1 MTPLA
6 GTLGTSESMFPGL
19 LKAITPDPDEMA
31 DAYQRMQVDRRAVFD
46 GYHVEVFDMHS
57 ADGRRRYERL
67 MVSLN
72 EKAQARTATVIVHDR
87 KMLPR
92 KDGSSGWFN
101 YIEWAEFR
109 LDERN
114 LLDDGKKARTTGK

>member
-19 LKAITPDPDEMA
+19 MKSIAPDPDEMA
-31 DAYQRMQVDRRAVFD
+31 DAYRRMQIDRRTVFS

-57 ADGRRRYERL
+57 ANGRRKYERL

-72 EKAQARTATVIVHDR
+72 EKTQARTATVLVHDR

-92 KDGSSGWFN
+92 KDGSAGWFN

-114 LLDDGKKARTTGK
+114 LLDKAKAGK

>member
-6 GTLGTSESMFPGL
+6 GALGTSESMFPGL
-19 LKAITPDPDEMA
+19 MKSIAPDPDEMA
-31 DAYQRMQVDRRAVFD
+31 DAYRRMQIDRRAVFS

-57 ADGRRRYERL
+57 ANGRRKYERL

-72 EKAQARTATVIVHDR
+72 EKTQARTATVLVHDR

-92 KDGSSGWFN
+92 KDGSAGWFN

-114 LLDDGKKARTTGK
+114 LLDKSKAGK

>member
-19 LKAITPDPDEMA
+19 MKSIAPDPDEMA
-31 DAYQRMQVDRRAVFD
+31 DAYRRMQIDRRAVFS

-57 ADGRRRYERL
+57 SNGRRKYERL

-72 EKAQARTATVIVHDR
+72 EKTQARTATVLVHDR

-92 KDGSSGWFN
+92 KDGSAGWFN

-114 LLDDGKKARTTGK
+114 LLDKSKAGK

>member
-19 LKAITPDPDEMA
+19 MKSIAPDPDEMA
-31 DAYQRMQVDRRAVFD
+31 DAYRRMQIDRRTVFS

-57 ADGRRRYERL
+57 ANCRRKYERL

-72 EKAQARTATVIVHDR
+72 EKTQARTATVLVHDR

-92 KDGSSGWFN
+92 KDGSAGWFN

-114 LLDDGKKARTTGK
+114 LLDEAKAGK

>member
-19 LKAITPDPDEMA
+19 LKSIAPDPDEMA
-31 DAYQRMQVDRRAVFD
+31 DAYRRMQIDRRTVFS

-57 ADGRRRYERL
+57 ANGRRKYERL

-72 EKAQARTATVIVHDR
+72 EKTQARTATVLVHDR

-92 KDGSSGWFN
+92 TDGSAGWFN
-101 YIEWAEFR
+101 YLEWAEFR

-114 LLDDGKKARTTGK
+114 LLNEAKAGK

>member
-1 MTPLA
+1 MTSLA

-19 LKAITPDPDEMA
+19 MKSIAPDPDEMA
-31 DAYQRMQVDRRAVFD
+31 DAYRRMQIDRRAVFS

-57 ADGRRRYERL
+57 ANGRRKYERL

-72 EKAQARTATVIVHDR
+72 EKTQARTATVLVHDR
-87 KMLPR
+87 KMLSR
-92 KDGSSGWFN
+92 KDGSAGWFN

-114 LLDDGKKARTTGK
+114 LLKEAKAGK

>member
-19 LKAITPDPDEMA
+19 MKSIAPDPDEMA
-31 DAYQRMQVDRRAVFD
+31 DAYRRMQIDRRTVFS

-57 ADGRRRYERL
+57 ANGRRKYERL

-72 EKAQARTATVIVHDR
+72 EKTQARTATVLVHDR

-92 KDGSSGWFN
+92 KDGSAGWFS

-114 LLDDGKKARTTGK
+114 LLDKSKAGK

>member
-19 LKAITPDPDEMA
+19 MKSIAPDPDEMA
-31 DAYQRMQVDRRAVFD
+31 DAYRRMQIDRRTVFS

-57 ADGRRRYERL
+57 ANGRRKYERL

-72 EKAQARTATVIVHDR
+72 EKTQARTATVLVHDR

-92 KDGSSGWFN
+92 KDGSAGWFN

-114 LLDDGKKARTTGK
+114 LLNEAKAGK

>member
-19 LKAITPDPDEMA
+19 MKSIAPDPDEMA
-31 DAYQRMQVDRRAVFD
+31 DAYRRMQIDRRTVFS

-57 ADGRRRYERL
+57 ANGRRKYERL

-72 EKAQARTATVIVHDR
+72 EKTKARTATVLVHDR

-92 KDGSSGWFN
+92 KDGSAGWFN

-114 LLDDGKKARTTGK
+114 LLNEAKAGK